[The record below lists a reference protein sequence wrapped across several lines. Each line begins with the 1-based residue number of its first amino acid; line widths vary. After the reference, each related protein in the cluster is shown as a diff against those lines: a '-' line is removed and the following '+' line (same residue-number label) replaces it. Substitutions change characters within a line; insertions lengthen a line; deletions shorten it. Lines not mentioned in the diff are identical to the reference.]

1 MIYKVLYQPSSDEV
15 PVREQ
20 TEILYLEAGDVRDV
34 RRKLADKPYNVEFIQ
49 PLTGKFLEYEQ
60 KSAEFKLEKL

>member
-1 MIYKVLYQPSSDEV
+1 MIYKVLYQPSRDEV

-20 TEILYLEAGDVRDV
+20 TGALYLEANDVRDV
-34 RRKLADKPYNVEFIQ
+34 RKKLADKPYNVEFIQ
-49 PLTGKFLEYEQ
+49 PLTGKFLDYEQ